1 MKISTKGRYALR
13 IMFYLAIHNNGNYI
27 ALREISEHEN
37 ISIKYMEQI
46 TAVLSKFGLLSSVR
60 GPSGGYK
67 LSRNPDKYTVG
78 EIIFVTEGD
87 SPFVEP
93 AGESA
98 SDSDRIMNDVI
109 WEPLQKHLE
118 DFLKGITLEDL
129 VNKYNSD
136 SSLMYMI

>member
-67 LSRNPDKYTVG
+67 LARSPDKYTVG

-87 SPFVEP
+87 TTIV
-93 AGESA
+93 
-98 SDSDRIMNDVI
+98 DSSNDSSCDSERIMAEVI
-109 WEPLQKHLE
+109 WDPLQKNVE

-129 VNKYNSD
+129 VNKFNSD